1 LKFFAALFMKTLNH
15 FFTVAA
21 CLAAL
26 AVAARA
32 EDVVRYRAKPIGSV
46 VHIDGAANIH
56 EWKMEGTL
64 IGGYL
69 EVPAGV
75 ALDSSQAALAGAPE
89 GQVKATAE
97 VSIPVTS
104 IKNGKYEGMD
114 EVMEAAMDAPDF
126 PRIQFHLK
134 DMTLKQ
140 PHAAGTPLQ
149 FDITGELAIKGVT
162 NKVLFPISIE
172 NADKG
177 KLKIT
182 AAAIPVKMT
191 DYGIKPP
198 VTAGVFVTEPDVK
211 ISFTWSV
218 GLPAKAAN

>member
-1 LKFFAALFMKTLNH
+1 MKTLNR
-15 FFTVAA
+15 FFTVAI
-21 CLAAL
+21 CLVSL

-32 EDVVRYRAKPIGSV
+32 EDAIRYKAKPLGSV

-75 ALDSSQAALAGAPE
+75 MLDSSQAALAGAPD
-89 GQVKATAE
+89 GKVKATAE
-97 VSIPVTS
+97 VTIPVTS

-114 EVMEAAMDAPDF
+114 EVMEDAMDAKEF
-126 PRIQFHLK
+126 PAIKFHLQ

-140 PHAAGTPLQ
+140 PHAAGTPFQ
-149 FDITGELAIKGVT
+149 FDVAGELAIKGVT
-162 NKVLFPISIE
+162 NKVSFPISIE

-198 VTAGVFVTEPDVK
+198 VKFGVFVTEPDVK

-218 GLPAKAAN
+218 GLPAKAAGSN